1 MEINKDKQYNQGVGK
16 FKVLS
21 SNAGV
26 GSIITTK
33 AGYFIMPQS
42 VSIWGFVKDV
52 NRQIENFDERDPK
65 EIAKKAGVDV
75 IDDPRFVKF
84 LKKDQSIPKLSIL
97 IDVQTVPMFD
107 QHEPLLILS

>member
-42 VSIWGFVKDV
+42 V
-52 NRQIENFDERDPK
+52 
-65 EIAKKAGVDV
+65 
-75 IDDPRFVKF
+75 
-84 LKKDQSIPKLSIL
+84 
-97 IDVQTVPMFD
+97 
-107 QHEPLLILS
+107 

>member
-84 LKKDQSIPKLSIL
+84 LKKD
-97 IDVQTVPMFD
+97 
-107 QHEPLLILS
+107 